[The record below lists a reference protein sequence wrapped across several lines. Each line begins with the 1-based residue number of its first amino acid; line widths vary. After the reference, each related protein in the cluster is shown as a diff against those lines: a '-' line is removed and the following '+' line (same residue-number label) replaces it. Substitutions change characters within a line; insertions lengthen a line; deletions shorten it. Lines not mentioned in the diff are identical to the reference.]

1 MFEPRLGLVSI
12 AEFSLTPSAVIVYSG
27 SLSPEMPHQ
36 ECIKLYESEK
46 VITGRSISW
55 WQAIPMSTSEMFKPI
70 QQLSHSKW
78 TV

>member
-12 AEFSLTPSAVIVYSG
+12 AEFSLIPSAMIVYSG
-27 SLSPEMPHQ
+27 LLSPKMTHQ
-36 ECIKLYESEK
+36 NYIKLCVSEK

-55 WQAIPMSTSEMFKPI
+55 WQAIPMSTSEVFKPV